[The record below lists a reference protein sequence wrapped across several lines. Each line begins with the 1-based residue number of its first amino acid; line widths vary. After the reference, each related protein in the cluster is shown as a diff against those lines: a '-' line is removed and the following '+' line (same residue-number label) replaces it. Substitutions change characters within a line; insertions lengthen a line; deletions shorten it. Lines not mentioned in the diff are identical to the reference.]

1 MNEMY
6 TPEDYFKG
14 MINMQYSIAH
24 MYYSYWMNYMDGFI
38 DEYEKNVRKFNEMNI
53 DSPKPS
59 KRRKK
64 R

>member
-1 MNEMY
+1 MY
-6 TPEDYFKG
+6 NPQDYFRG

-24 MYYSYWMNYMDGFI
+24 MYYTYWMNYMDGFI
-38 DEYEKNVRKFNEMNI
+38 DQYEQQVRKMNKMEA
-53 DSPKPS
+53 DVPKPS

>member
-1 MNEMY
+1 MY
-6 TPEDYFKG
+6 NPQDYFRG

-24 MYYSYWMNYMDGFI
+24 MYYTYWMNFADGYI
-38 DEYEKNVRKFNEMNI
+38 DAYEKQVRKFNGM
-53 DSPKPS
+53 DTVDTPKPS